1 MSSQIVDIA
10 DHVSESVDSH
20 SAIIGS
26 EFIPGVGR
34 VTLFTD
40 VEAREAW
47 ESHVKPLKDKGHILA
62 LSSKGSPV
70 SIVWG
75 KR

>member
-1 MSSQIVDIA
+1 MSSQIVEIA
-10 DHVSESVDSH
+10 DFVSESNNH

-26 EFIPGVGR
+26 RFISGRGR

-40 VEAREAW
+40 TEARDAW
-47 ESHVKPLKDKGHILA
+47 ESHVRPLKDKGHILA
-62 LSSKGSPV
+62 LSSKGVPV

-75 KR
+75 RR